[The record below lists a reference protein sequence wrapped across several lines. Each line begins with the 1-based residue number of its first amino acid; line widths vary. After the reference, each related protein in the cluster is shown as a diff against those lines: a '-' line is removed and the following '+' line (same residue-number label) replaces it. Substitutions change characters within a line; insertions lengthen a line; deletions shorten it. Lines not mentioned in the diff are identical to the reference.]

1 MVTRIIS
8 KILKKIEWSL
18 QRLWFFDLVKWKGYL
33 YEGEMELSRISIWY
47 RNGYIHRGIMVNCHA
62 YKTNV
67 QSFLVRKKYK
77 DFNGKNI
84 F

>member
-1 MVTRIIS
+1 
-8 KILKKIEWSL
+8 
-18 QRLWFFDLVKWKGYL
+18 
-33 YEGEMELSRISIWY
+33 
-47 RNGYIHRGIMVNCHA
+47 MVNCHA

-84 F
+84 I